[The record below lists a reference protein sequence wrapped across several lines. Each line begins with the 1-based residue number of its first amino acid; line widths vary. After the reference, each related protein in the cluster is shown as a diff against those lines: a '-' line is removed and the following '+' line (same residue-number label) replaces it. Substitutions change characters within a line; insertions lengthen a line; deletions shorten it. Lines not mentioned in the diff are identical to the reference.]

1 MKFVN
6 IETSHSKEELIA
18 LIRDNEKVNPNMRA
32 DERRGK
38 PVMKINEKGNRIKIK
53 CEMIGGASKDNG
65 FLVGTYFSGKIS
77 EKKGKTR
84 LKGVILTAPIYHLCL
99 IALLCLFALQCIKMK
114 GFSPVP
120 IILLLFDLLL
130 FEEEF
135 KKQTYIY
142 SYLNRAARILNK

>member
-6 IETSHSKEELIA
+6 IETLRTKEELIA

-65 FLVGTYFSGKIS
+65 FLVGTYFSGKIT
-77 EKKGKTR
+77 EKKGRVR

-99 IALLCLFALQCIKMK
+99 IALLCLFVLQCIKMK

-130 FEEEF
+130 FKEEF

>member
-6 IETSHSKEELIA
+6 IETPHSKEELIA
-18 LIRDNEKVNPNMRA
+18 LIRDNEKVNPNMKA

-99 IALLCLFALQCIKMK
+99 IALLCLFVLQCIKMK

-130 FEEEF
+130 FKEEF

>member
-6 IETSHSKEELIA
+6 IETLRTKEELIA
-18 LIRDNEKVNPNMRA
+18 LIRDNEKVNPNMRT

-65 FLVGTYFSGKIS
+65 FLVGTYFSGKIT
-77 EKKGKTR
+77 EKKGRVR

-99 IALLCLFALQCIKMK
+99 IALLCLFVLQCIKMK

-130 FEEEF
+130 FKEEF

>member
-6 IETSHSKEELIA
+6 IETSRSKEELIA

-77 EKKGKTR
+77 EKNGKSR
-84 LKGVILTAPIYHLCL
+84 LNGVILTAPIYHLCL
-99 IALLCLFALQCIKMK
+99 IALLCFFVYQCVSLKA
-114 GFSPVP
+114 FSPMPLFLV
-120 IILLLFDLLL
+120 LFDLIL
-130 FEEEF
+130 FKEEF
-135 KKQTYIY
+135 KKQTLIL
-142 SYLNRAARILNK
+142 SYLKRAERISKK